1 MGRGSW
7 ATEFKQVLTPPE
19 LKERSKVLELTVALA
34 LILIFSLLFRADS
47 GVRALWFVLFVS
59 TVPLLLESFTF
70 AHYAIAVTITLI
82 ALVFRLIWLCYERR
96 WRASSTGTLLAAFL
110 ISVLFCGAAGNNVYR
125 VWRDIKEPF
134 PLKVERARVQ
144 RELMARDGRQ
154 VLFVQYSPDH
164 DTNREWVYNGADIDG
179 SKLIWA
185 RDLGP
190 EQDKQLIDYYPGR
203 HFWILNADLQHPE
216 PVPYEP

>member
-1 MGRGSW
+1 
-7 ATEFKQVLTPPE
+7 
-19 LKERSKVLELTVALA
+19 VALA
-34 LILIFSLLFRADS
+34 LIVIFSLLFRADS

-70 AHYAIAVTITLI
+70 AHYAIAITITLI

-96 WRASSTGTLLAAFL
+96 WRASSTGPLLAAFL

-134 PLKVERARVQ
+134 PLQVERARVQ

-203 HFWILNADLQHPE
+203 HFWILNADLQHPK